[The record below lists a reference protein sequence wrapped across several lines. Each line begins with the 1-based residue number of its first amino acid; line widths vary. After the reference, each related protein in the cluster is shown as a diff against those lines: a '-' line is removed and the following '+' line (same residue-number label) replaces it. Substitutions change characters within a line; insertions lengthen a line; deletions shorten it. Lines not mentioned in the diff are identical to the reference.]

1 MFYLYIKTLTKVEVH
16 KLQQFADREPIL
28 QRLNI
33 NTDSYIFIGEDI
45 YHKLELDGKTPE
57 EQYEILARIL
67 ASDLYN
73 YKEN

>member
-1 MFYLYIKTLTKVEVH
+1 MFYLYIKTPTKVEVY
-16 KLQQFADREPIL
+16 KLQKFADREPIL

-33 NTDSYIFIGEDI
+33 NTDSYIFIGEAI
-45 YHKLELDGKTPE
+45 YHKLELDGKMPG